1 MFQSGK
7 VENMKRKLTK
17 SKTNVVLTG
26 TLAGIADYIKVDPT
40 IVRILFVFISLM
52 GMGSPILLYILLA
65 IIIPSPKKA
74 QQFYGHDNPYYR
86 GNQAQGNKK
95 TTSRK
100 EAEKVDEDDWSD
112 F

>member
-1 MFQSGK
+1 MQ
-7 VENMKRKLTK
+7 RKLTK

-65 IIIPSPKKA
+65 IIIPSPKMT
-74 QQFYGHDNPYYR
+74 QQFDGHDNPYYR
-86 GNQAQGNKK
+86 GNQSQGNKK